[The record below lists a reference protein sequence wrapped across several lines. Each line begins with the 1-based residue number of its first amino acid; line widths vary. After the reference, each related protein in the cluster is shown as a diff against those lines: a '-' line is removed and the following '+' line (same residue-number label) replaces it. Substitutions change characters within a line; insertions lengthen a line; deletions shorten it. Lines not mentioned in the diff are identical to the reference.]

1 VAGVREL
8 PGLFPRNALKMIF
21 FPDGS
26 AFPFSDGRKSS
37 RWPTMAT
44 KRHAASYSKKKP
56 EMMLRI
62 LAGFTTAHR
71 KQ

>member
-26 AFPFSDGRKSS
+26 AFPFSDERKPS

-44 KRHAASYSKKKP
+44 KRHAASYSKKKTGNDASDIGR
-56 EMMLRI
+56 L
-62 LAGFTTAHR
+62 HHCS
-71 KQ
+71 